1 MFEEPES
8 SRLSSVSI
16 NGDSRLSGI
25 SVLSIN
31 DIESQQLPTSVMLA
45 IQNINTTDK
54 DAETNC
60 IIHTI
65 WVIVFMLCSPIIIC
79 DVYFAY
85 TDETCVNEYPA
96 NLELN
101 LKHYL
106 FISALSTFININM
119 YMLFIKYFVKTE
131 YNENLF
137 WVLSV
142 GVFISLLALFSL
154 IWNILGAVI
163 FWGSIYAT
171 NHCSKQVSTYIFVS
185 LIIKFVLT
193 VNSYKATKN
202 SVNK

>member
-16 NGDSRLSGI
+16 DNNSEINGL
-25 SVLSIN
+25 SVLSIT
-31 DIESQQLPTSVMLA
+31 DIESQQLPSSVILA
-45 IQNINTTDK
+45 IQNINKKDK

-65 WVIVFMLCSPIIIC
+65 WVIILLLCSPIIIC

-106 FISALSTFININM
+106 FISALSKFIFINM
-119 YMLFIKYFVKTE
+119 YMLFIKYCVKTE
-131 YNENLF
+131 YNKSLL
-137 WVLSV
+137 WVLLV

-193 VNSYKATKN
+193 VNAIRQQKLGK
-202 SVNK
+202 

>member
-16 NGDSRLSGI
+16 NGL

-31 DIESQQLPTSVMLA
+31 DIESQRLPSSV
-45 IQNINTTDK
+45 IQNINREDK
-54 DAETNC
+54 DTEANC
-60 IIHTI
+60 IINSVWLTVLI
-65 WVIVFMLCSPIIIC
+65 ICSPIIIC

-85 TDETCVNEYPA
+85 NDNTCVNEYPA

-101 LKHYL
+101 LKQYL
-106 FISALSTFININM
+106 FISALSTFININV
-119 YMLFIKYFVKTE
+119 YMLFIKIFVRDE
-131 YNENLF
+131 YVQNMCCVF
-137 WVLSV
+137 SI
-142 GVFISLLALFSL
+142 GIFISLLALFAL

-171 NHCSKQVSTYIFVS
+171 NHCSKQVSTYIFVT

-193 VNSYKATKN
+193 VNTYRSTKK
-202 SVNK
+202 SLDK

>member
-1 MFEEPES
+1 M
-8 SRLSSVSI
+8 
-16 NGDSRLSGI
+16 
-25 SVLSIN
+25 
-31 DIESQQLPTSVMLA
+31 
-45 IQNINTTDK
+45 
-54 DAETNC
+54 
-60 IIHTI
+60 
-65 WVIVFMLCSPIIIC
+65 
-79 DVYFAY
+79 YFAY

-131 YNENLF
+131 YNKNLF

-193 VNSYKATKN
+193 VNTYKAAKN

>member
-1 MFEEPES
+1 MTDETRF
-8 SRLSSVSI
+8 SSVSI
-16 NGDSRLSGI
+16 NGDSRV

-31 DIESQQLPTSVMLA
+31 DIESQRLPQSVILA
-45 IQNINTTDK
+45 IQNTNRADK

-65 WVIVFMLCSPIIIC
+65 WIIILILCSPIIIC

-106 FISALSTFININM
+106 FISALSKFIFINM

-131 YNENLF
+131 YNKSLL
-137 WVLSV
+137 WVLLV

-193 VNSYKATKN
+193 VNAYNAAKN

>member
-1 MFEEPES
+1 MTDETRF
-8 SRLSSVSI
+8 SSVSI
-16 NGDSRLSGI
+16 NGDSRV

-31 DIESQQLPTSVMLA
+31 DIESQQLPSSVMFA
-45 IQNINTTDK
+45 IQNINKTDK

-65 WVIVFMLCSPIIIC
+65 WIIILLLCSPIIIC

-193 VNSYKATKN
+193 VNAYKAAKN

>member
-1 MFEEPES
+1 MTDETRF
-8 SRLSSVSI
+8 SSVSI
-16 NGDSRLSGI
+16 NGDSRL

-31 DIESQQLPTSVMLA
+31 DIESQQLPSSVIMA
-45 IQNINTTDK
+45 IQNINKTDK

-65 WVIVFMLCSPIIIC
+65 WIIILLLCSPIIIC

-193 VNSYKATKN
+193 VNTYKAAKN

>member
-1 MFEEPES
+1 MTDETRF
-8 SRLSSVSI
+8 SSVSI
-16 NGDSRLSGI
+16 NGDSRI

-31 DIESQQLPTSVMLA
+31 DIESQQLPSSVILA
-45 IQNINTTDK
+45 IQNINKTDK

-65 WVIVFMLCSPIIIC
+65 WIIILILCSPIIIC

-85 TDETCVNEYPA
+85 TDDTCVNEYPA
-96 NLELN
+96 NLEIN

-131 YNENLF
+131 YNKNLF

-171 NHCSKQVSTYIFVS
+171 NHCSKQVSTYIFIS

-193 VNSYKATKN
+193 VNTYKAAKN

>member
-1 MFEEPES
+1 MTDETRF
-8 SRLSSVSI
+8 SSVSI
-16 NGDSRLSGI
+16 NGDSRI

-31 DIESQQLPTSVMLA
+31 DIESQQLPSSVILA
-45 IQNINTTDK
+45 IQSINKTDK

-65 WVIVFMLCSPIIIC
+65 WIIILLLCSPIIIC

-131 YNENLF
+131 YNKHLF

-193 VNSYKATKN
+193 VNTYKAAKN

>member
-1 MFEEPES
+1 MTDVT
-8 SRLSSVSI
+8 RLSSVSI
-16 NGDSRLSGI
+16 NGDSRV

-31 DIESQQLPTSVMLA
+31 DIESQKLPSSVIIS
-45 IQNINTTDK
+45 IQNINKTDK

-65 WVIVFMLCSPIIIC
+65 WVIILLLCSPIIIC

-131 YNENLF
+131 YNKNLF

-163 FWGSIYAT
+163 FWGSIYST

-193 VNSYKATKN
+193 VNTYKAAKN

>member
-1 MFEEPES
+1 MTDETRF
-8 SRLSSVSI
+8 SSVSI
-16 NGDSRLSGI
+16 NGDSRV

-31 DIESQQLPTSVMLA
+31 DIESQQLPSSVMFA
-45 IQNINTTDK
+45 IQNINKTDK

-65 WVIVFMLCSPIIIC
+65 WIIILLLCSPIIIC

-193 VNSYKATKN
+193 VNTYKAAKN

>member
-16 NGDSRLSGI
+16 NGDSRLS
-25 SVLSIN
+25 VLSIT
-31 DIESQQLPTSVMLA
+31 DIESPQLPRSV
-45 IQNINTTDK
+45 IQNINKTDK

-65 WVIVFMLCSPIIIC
+65 WVITLILCSPIIIC

-119 YMLFIKYFVKTE
+119 YMLFIKYFVKDD
-131 YNENLF
+131 YNKNLL

-163 FWGSIYAT
+163 FWGSIYTT

-193 VNSYKATKN
+193 VNTYKAAKN

>member
-1 MFEEPES
+1 MF
-8 SRLSSVSI
+8 
-16 NGDSRLSGI
+16 
-25 SVLSIN
+25 
-31 DIESQQLPTSVMLA
+31 A
-45 IQNINTTDK
+45 IQNINKTDK

-65 WVIVFMLCSPIIIC
+65 WIIILLLCSPIIIC

-193 VNSYKATKN
+193 VNTYKAAKN

>member
-1 MFEEPES
+1 MTDETRF
-8 SRLSSVSI
+8 SSVSI
-16 NGDSRLSGI
+16 NGDSRI

-31 DIESQQLPTSVMLA
+31 DIESQQLPSSVILA
-45 IQNINTTDK
+45 IQNINKTDK

-65 WVIVFMLCSPIIIC
+65 WIIILILCSPIIIC

-85 TDETCVNEYPA
+85 TDDTCVNEYPA

-131 YNENLF
+131 YNKNLF

-171 NHCSKQVSTYIFVS
+171 NHCSKQVSTYIFIS

-193 VNSYKATKN
+193 VNTYKAAKN

>member
-1 MFEEPES
+1 MTDETRF
-8 SRLSSVSI
+8 SSVSI
-16 NGDSRLSGI
+16 NGDNRV

-31 DIESQQLPTSVMLA
+31 DIESQQLPSSVIIA
-45 IQNINTTDK
+45 IQNINKTDK

-65 WVIVFMLCSPIIIC
+65 WIIILLLCSPIIIC

-131 YNENLF
+131 YNKNLF

-193 VNSYKATKN
+193 VNTYKAAKN

>member
-1 MFEEPES
+1 MTDETRF
-8 SRLSSVSI
+8 SSVSI
-16 NGDSRLSGI
+16 NGDSRV

-31 DIESQQLPTSVMLA
+31 DIESQQLPSSVMFA
-45 IQNINTTDK
+45 IQNINKTDK

-65 WVIVFMLCSPIIIC
+65 WIIILILCSPMIIC

-193 VNSYKATKN
+193 VNTYKAAKN

>member
-1 MFEEPES
+1 MTDV

-16 NGDSRLSGI
+16 NGDSRV

-31 DIESQQLPTSVMLA
+31 DIESQKLPSSVIIS
-45 IQNINTTDK
+45 IQNINKTDK

-65 WVIVFMLCSPIIIC
+65 WIIILLLCSPIIIC

-131 YNENLF
+131 YNKNLF

-185 LIIKFVLT
+185 LIIKFELT
-193 VNSYKATKN
+193 VNTYKAAKN

>member
-1 MFEEPES
+1 MTDETRF
-8 SRLSSVSI
+8 SSVSI
-16 NGDSRLSGI
+16 NGDSRV

-31 DIESQQLPTSVMLA
+31 DIESQQLPSSVIMA
-45 IQNINTTDK
+45 IQNINKTDK

-65 WVIVFMLCSPIIIC
+65 WIIILLLCSPIIIC

-193 VNSYKATKN
+193 VNTYKAAKN

>member
-1 MFEEPES
+1 MTDETRF
-8 SRLSSVSI
+8 SSVSI
-16 NGDSRLSGI
+16 NGDSRL

-31 DIESQQLPTSVMLA
+31 DIESQQLPSSVMMV
-45 IQNINTTDK
+45 IQNINKTDK

-65 WVIVFMLCSPIIIC
+65 WIIILLLCSPIIIC

-193 VNSYKATKN
+193 VNTYKAAKN

>member
-1 MFEEPES
+1 MTDETRF
-8 SRLSSVSI
+8 SSVSI
-16 NGDSRLSGI
+16 NGDSRV

-31 DIESQQLPTSVMLA
+31 DIESQQLPSSVMFA
-45 IQNINTTDK
+45 IQNINKTDK

-65 WVIVFMLCSPIIIC
+65 WIIILLLCSPIIIC

-101 LKHYL
+101 LKQYL
-106 FISALSTFININM
+106 FISALSTFININA
-119 YMLFIKYFVKTE
+119 YMLFIKYFVRTE
-131 YNENLF
+131 YNNNLF

-193 VNSYKATKN
+193 VNTYKATKN

>member
-1 MFEEPES
+1 MFEDPQS
-8 SRLSSVSI
+8 SRLISVSI
-16 NGDSRLSGI
+16 DGENGL

-31 DIESQQLPTSVMLA
+31 DIESQQLPISI
-45 IQNINTTDK
+45 IQNINKADK

-65 WVIVFMLCSPIIIC
+65 WIIVLLLCSPIIIC

-119 YMLFIKYFVKTE
+119 YMLFIKYFVRSE
-131 YNENLF
+131 YNKNLL

-171 NHCSKQVSTYIFVS
+171 NHCNKQVSTYIFVS

-193 VNSYKATKN
+193 VNTYKAAKN

>member
-16 NGDSRLSGI
+16 NGL

-31 DIESQQLPTSVMLA
+31 DIESQRLPSSVM
-45 IQNINTTDK
+45 ITVQNINKTDK

-65 WVIVFMLCSPIIIC
+65 WIIILILCSPMIIC

-101 LKHYL
+101 LKQYL
-106 FISALSTFININM
+106 FISALSKFIFINM

-131 YNENLF
+131 YNKSLL
-137 WVLSV
+137 WVLLV

-193 VNSYKATKN
+193 VNTYMSTKN
-202 SVNK
+202 SLDK

>member
-1 MFEEPES
+1 MTDV

-16 NGDSRLSGI
+16 NGDSRV

-31 DIESQQLPTSVMLA
+31 DIESQKLPSSVIIS
-45 IQNINTTDK
+45 IQNINKTDK

-65 WVIVFMLCSPIIIC
+65 WVIILLLCSPIIIC

-131 YNENLF
+131 YNKNLF

-193 VNSYKATKN
+193 VNTYKAAKN